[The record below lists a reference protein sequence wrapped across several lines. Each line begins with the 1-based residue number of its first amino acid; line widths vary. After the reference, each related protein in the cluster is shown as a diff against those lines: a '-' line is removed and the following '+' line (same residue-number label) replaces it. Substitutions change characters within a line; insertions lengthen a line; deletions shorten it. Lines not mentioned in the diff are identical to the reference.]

1 MAISEVPSM
10 FSPPNEENRPAQE
23 SPNIEQEAQEDL
35 VRIFPAMV
43 CGDVQSMRQAF
54 VQAKGLYEPTRAQ
67 FIQSRLLPTAHR
79 LKTQGSVFGYP
90 LVSDVAAHLISFI
103 QSHDSFEGKDLDFIQ
118 NDLLMLQ
125 NILWKKLKGDGGE
138 YGRKI
143 LNQLI

>member
-10 FSPPNEENRPAQE
+10 FSPPNEENHPAQE
-23 SPNIEQEAQEDL
+23 NPNIEQEAQEDL

-54 VQAKGLYEPTRAQ
+54 VQAKGLYEPTRTQ

-90 LVSDVAAHLISFI
+90 LVSDVAAHLINFI